1 MTSALQLIEQIRTA
15 LADDAAITAWCT
27 EQFGKAQTVF
37 IDVDE
42 QHPPDPASDYP
53 AIVVLGL
60 GQVRGDSQREISWEL
75 EIGVGVV
82 NEEIVSAGNTRIMTG
97 FCQAETLRELA
108 EDAIYRAGIGGVT
121 TRAESGSASF
131 FPLFISGSVIPI
143 TQLKPNRRAMPGRT

>member
-1 MTSALQLIEQIRTA
+1 MTTSLQLIEQIRTA
-15 LADDAAITAWCT
+15 LADDAAVTAWCV
-27 EQFGKAQTVF
+27 EHFGKSHTVF

-42 QHPPDPASDYP
+42 RQPPDPSTDYP
-53 AIVVLGL
+53 AIVVTGL
-60 GQVRGDSQREISWEL
+60 SQVRGDSHRDLAWEL

-82 NEEIVSAGNTRIMTG
+82 NEEIVESGNTKTMTG

-108 EDAIYRAGIGGVT
+108 ENAIYRAGIGSVT

-143 TQLKPNRRAMPGRT
+143 TTLKTTRRAMPV

>member
-1 MTSALQLIEQIRTA
+1 MTTALQLIAQIRTA
-15 LADDAAITAWCT
+15 LADDKSITAWCV
-27 EQFGKAQTVF
+27 EQFGKAHTVF

-42 QHPPDPASDYP
+42 RHPPDPEKDYP
-53 AIVVLGL
+53 AIAVTGL
-60 GQVRGDSQREISWEL
+60 SQVRGDSQRDLAWEL

-82 NEEIVSAGNTRIMTG
+82 NEEILESGNTKTMTG

-108 EDAIYRAGIGGVT
+108 ENAIYRAGIGSVT

-143 TQLKPNRRAMPGRT
+143 TQLKSTRRAMPV